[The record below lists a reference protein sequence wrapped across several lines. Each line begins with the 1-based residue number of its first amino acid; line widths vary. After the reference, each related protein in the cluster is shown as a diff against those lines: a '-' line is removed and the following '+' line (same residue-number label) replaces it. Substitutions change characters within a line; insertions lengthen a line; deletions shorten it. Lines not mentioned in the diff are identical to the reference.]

1 MAHTDSPTPVPGIF
15 NVDTTSTKDAA
26 AVAAEVE
33 RVLCLSR
40 VGHVRASPFVFDCQ
54 VRPPSLPAVQP
65 RS

>member
-1 MAHTDSPTPVPGIF
+1 
-15 NVDTTSTKDAA
+15 
-26 AVAAEVE
+26 
-33 RVLCLSR
+33 VLRLSR